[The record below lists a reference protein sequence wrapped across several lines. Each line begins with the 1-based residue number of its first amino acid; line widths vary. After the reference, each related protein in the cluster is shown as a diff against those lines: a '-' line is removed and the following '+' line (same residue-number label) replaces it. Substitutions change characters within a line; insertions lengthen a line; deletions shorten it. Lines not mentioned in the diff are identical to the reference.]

1 MTANTTPGRRV
12 VANISLSLDGR
23 VSGPGG
29 DYDMSWIAPHAVTDA
44 ARDLMVRLT
53 DTATTIL
60 LGRKNYEGF
69 GGYWPSVAQ
78 DENAEPRDR
87 ATARWLDSTEKVV
100 FSSTLTE
107 ATWQNSRIAD
117 ADPATTVRR
126 LREQSGGDIVV
137 QNSSS
142 VIRELLDAG
151 EIDRLMINLCPE
163 LAGGGAT
170 LFVDGVPRTSW
181 SLTDLSTSESG
192 ALCLV
197 YDRITN

>member
-1 MTANTTPGRRV
+1 MTSNTTPRRTV

-23 VSGPGG
+23 VNGPGG
-29 DYDMSWIAPHAVTDA
+29 EYDMSWIAPHAVTDA

-69 GGYWPSVAQ
+69 AGFWPPVAD

-87 ATARWLDSTEKVV
+87 ATARWLNSTEKVV
-100 FSSTLTE
+100 FSTTLTD
-107 ATWQNSRIAD
+107 ATWQNSWIAG
-117 ADPATTVRR
+117 ADPAATVRR
-126 LREQSGGDIVV
+126 LREEPGGDIVI

-142 VIRELLDAG
+142 LIRALLDAG
-151 EIDRLMINLCPE
+151 EVDRMMINLCPE
-163 LAGGGAT
+163 LAGGGAR
-170 LFVDGVPRTSW
+170 LFEDGVPRTSW

-192 ALCLV
+192 AICLV
-197 YDRITN
+197 YDRVTN